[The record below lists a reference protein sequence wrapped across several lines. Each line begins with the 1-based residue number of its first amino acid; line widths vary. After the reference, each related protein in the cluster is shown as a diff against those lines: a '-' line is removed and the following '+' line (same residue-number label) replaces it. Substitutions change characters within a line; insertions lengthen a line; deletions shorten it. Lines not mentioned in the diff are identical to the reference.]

1 MEQKISIFDKFQ
13 RIITGISQVLTMKIK
28 HYPHRKN
35 DINFINF
42 RCFHNL
48 WFVCIIEVLK
58 SILVFCREFVS
69 LVIDAKITIPHPP
82 PPDCH
87 CFLYPP
93 PVIVF
98 INHPPPGCHCF
109 YTSPPPIVQTKI
121 DINITYVSNTCS

>member
-82 PPDCH
+82 PRLSL
-87 CFLYPP
+87 FFIPP
-93 PVIVF
+93 A
-98 INHPPPGCHCF
+98 CHCF
-109 YTSPPPIVQTKI
+109 YKPPTPRLSLFLYIPTPNCTDQ
-121 DINITYVSNTCS
+121 NRH